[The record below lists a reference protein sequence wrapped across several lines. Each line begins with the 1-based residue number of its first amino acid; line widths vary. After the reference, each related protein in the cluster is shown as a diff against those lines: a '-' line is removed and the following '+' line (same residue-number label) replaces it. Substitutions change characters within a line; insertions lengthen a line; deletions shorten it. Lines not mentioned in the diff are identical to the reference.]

1 VNHIPFGYIIKNG
14 KAIIDEKAATQLRDL
29 FQLYLSGLSLADA
42 AEKAGI
48 KRCHA
53 SISRILTNKR
63 YLGDD
68 FYPQIINE
76 EMIKQVETE
85 KLRRAQMLGRIR
97 EREIPKS
104 VIPKLRYNAPAP
116 QHLYDDPFQ
125 QAEYAYSLIES
136 EVIADG
142 E

>member
-1 VNHIPFGYIIKNG
+1 MNHIPFGYIIKNG
-14 KAIIDEKAATQLRDL
+14 KAIIDEKAAAQIRDL

-85 KLRRAQMLGRIR
+85 KLRRAQMHGRIR
-97 EREIPKS
+97 EQEMPKS
-104 VIPKLRYNAPAP
+104 VIPNLQFAAPAP

>member
-1 VNHIPFGYIIKNG
+1 MNHIPFGYIIKNG
-14 KAIIDEKAATQLRDL
+14 KAIIDEKAAAQIRDL
-29 FQLYLSGLSLADA
+29 FQLYLSGLSLADT

-53 SISRILTNKR
+53 SISRILINKR

-85 KLRRAQMLGRIR
+85 KLRRAQMLGRIH
-97 EREIPKS
+97 EQEMTKS
-104 VIPKLRYNAPAP
+104 VIPKLRYNAQTA

-136 EVIADG
+136 EVITDG

>member
-14 KAIIDEKAATQLRDL
+14 KAIFDEKAATQIRDL

-76 EMIKQVETE
+76 EIFKQVEME

-97 EREIPKS
+97 EQEIPKS
-104 VIPKLRYNAPAP
+104 VIRKLQFAAQAP

-136 EVIADG
+136 KVIADG